1 MLSKIDIQKE
11 LGKGISIYPLHLE
24 NIKENSINLSAGRYA
39 WAMKDMTVYYNE
51 KEKAKENKFSL
62 VKDDFFNKE
71 YKIINHKS
79 AIFENYII
87 LLPNSTTLIET
98 EEVLALKDYIG
109 GTYHS
114 KVGIASHGIGHIG
127 TMVGP
132 NFSGDSLI
140 ALHNV
145 SENLVILNV
154 GETIVSVVFYY
165 LKTRY
170 KKINPTVSGHTDKFS
185 ELKIDATADD
195 LEVLNADW
203 KKQFDSVN
211 EKMTSSVEYKKLKR
225 DLQDLNTKRF
235 VGFFNK
241 KNIILILAMLIL
253 SVLIY
258 RTAVWCDNVNNTNV
272 WTDRYWTIFIAS
284 IFTWTLNKVLGKAF
298 KD

>member
-39 WAMKDMTVYYNE
+39 WAMKSMTVYYNE
-51 KEKAKENKFSL
+51 KEKSKEKKFSL
-62 VKDDFFNKE
+62 VKDTFFNKAH
-71 YKIINHKS
+71 KIINYES
-79 AIFENYII
+79 AIFEDYII

-98 EEVLALKDYIG
+98 EEVLSLKDYIG

-145 SENLVILNV
+145 SENLVILNI
-154 GETIVSVVFYY
+154 GDTIVSVVFYY

-185 ELKIDATADD
+185 ELGIVSTEDELKI
-195 LEVLNADW
+195 LNADW

-211 EKMTSSVEYKKLKR
+211 EKMISSKEYKKLKKELKDSEKKR
-225 DLQDLNTKRF
+225 FIRFFTKR
-235 VGFFNK
+235 K
-241 KNIILILAMLIL
+241 IILLFVILLL
-253 SVLIY
+253 SVLIS
-258 RTAVWCDNVNNTNV
+258 RIAVWCDNTYNTNV

-284 IFTWTLNKVLGKAF
+284 IFACIINIVFGKIF